1 MNHQESQTDPCY
13 DVIDIMNHELSDEQH
28 KSNKLQKK
36 IKDLESEL
44 SKSYWIQITYHSVL
58 SLYIVNKGI
67 IEDYSQF
74 KNIAIQP
81 YDIND
86 ITRIYKSKCL
96 NLLLEIKE
104 TRYLSDTIGR
114 RRRYDI
120 DYELMGKDLLS
131 EVLDN
136 KYKRELWQ

>member
-1 MNHQESQTDPCY
+1 M
-13 DVIDIMNHELSDEQH
+13 
-28 KSNKLQKK
+28 
-36 IKDLESEL
+36 
-44 SKSYWIQITYHSVL
+44 
-58 SLYIVNKGI
+58 NKGI

-114 RRRYDI
+114 RRYDN

-136 KYKRELWQ
+136 KYKREIWQ

>member
-1 MNHQESQTDPCY
+1 MNQGSQTDPCY
-13 DVIDIMNHELSDEQH
+13 DVIDIMNQELSDEQD
-28 KSNKLQKK
+28 KSYQLQKK
-36 IKDLESEL
+36 IKEYEL
-44 SKSYWIQITYHSVL
+44 QLARSYWIQNIYHSVL

-86 ITRIYKSKCL
+86 ITRIHKSQCL
-96 NLLLEIKE
+96 NLILDIKE

-114 RRRYDI
+114 RQRHDI

>member
-1 MNHQESQTDPCY
+1 MNQESQTDPCY
-13 DVIDIMNHELSDEQH
+13 DVIDIMNQELSDEQH
-28 KSNKLQKK
+28 KSNQLETK
-36 IKDLESEL
+36 IKEYELEL
-44 SKSYWIQITYHSVL
+44 ARSYWIQITYHSVL

-114 RRRYDI
+114 RQRYDI

-136 KYKRELWQ
+136 KYHREIWQ

>member
-1 MNHQESQTDPCY
+1 MNQESQTYPCY

-28 KSNKLQKK
+28 KSNQLETK
-36 IKDLESEL
+36 IKEYELEL
-44 SKSYWIQITYHSVL
+44 ARSYWIQITYHSVL
-58 SLYIVNKGI
+58 SLYNCSARS
-67 IEDYSQF
+67 IEEYSQF

-81 YDIND
+81 YDIRD
-86 ITRIYKSKCL
+86 IICIYKSQCL
-96 NLLLEIKE
+96 NLLIEIKE

-114 RRRYDI
+114 RRRYDN
-120 DYELMGKDLLS
+120 DYELMGIDLLS

>member
-1 MNHQESQTDPCY
+1 MNHKESQTDPCY
-13 DVIDIMNHELSDEQH
+13 DVIDIMNQELSDEQH
-28 KSNKLQKK
+28 KSNQLETK
-36 IKDLESEL
+36 IKEYELEL
-44 SKSYWIQITYHSVL
+44 ARDYWIQITYHSVL
-58 SLYIVNKGI
+58 SLYIVNEGI

-96 NLLLEIKE
+96 NLLIEIKE

-136 KYKRELWQ
+136 KYHREIWQ

>member
-1 MNHQESQTDPCY
+1 MNQESQTDPCY
-13 DVIDIMNHELSDEQH
+13 DVIDIMNQELSDEQH
-28 KSNKLQKK
+28 KSNQLETK
-36 IKDLESEL
+36 IKEYELDLSR
-44 SKSYWIQITYHSVL
+44 SYWIHITFHSVL

-114 RRRYDI
+114 RRRYDN

-136 KYKRELWQ
+136 KYNREIWQ

>member
-1 MNHQESQTDPCY
+1 MNHQESQTDPCH
-13 DVIDIMNHELSDEQH
+13 DVIDIMNQELSDEQL

-36 IKDLESEL
+36 IKEYELEL
-44 SKSYWIQITYHSVL
+44 ARSYWIDNIYHYVL

-86 ITRIYKSKCL
+86 ITRIYKSQCH

-114 RRRYDI
+114 RRRHND
-120 DYELMGKDLLS
+120 DYELIGKELLS